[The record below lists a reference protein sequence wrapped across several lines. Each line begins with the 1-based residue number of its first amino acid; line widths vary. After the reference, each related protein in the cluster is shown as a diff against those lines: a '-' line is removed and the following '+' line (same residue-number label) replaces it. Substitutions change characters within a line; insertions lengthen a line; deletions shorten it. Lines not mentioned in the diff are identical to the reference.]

1 MSLRLTQTGVQ
12 VSNWAGSL
20 SWWKWVLA
28 IDLVL
33 ISITTVQ
40 AWLPESLWKFYHHFD
55 LGKEMT
61 LATWW
66 SMIGLLAV
74 AFLAYEEY
82 STSREP
88 TRYAWLI
95 LAVLFAGL
103 SLDEVGSIHE
113 RMGGWEG
120 NVPVVIVSS
129 FPVAIAVA
137 MLYRSSGTRKAAVW
151 ITVMFLGLGWV
162 IIEELFGPEYGLPGW
177 GMSIKEGLLDEGLE
191 LLAVLLG
198 LRALVELRQ
207 RRFSDDSFRAVLA
220 NPFNVKFLSLLL
232 LVGLILHIAG
242 SVYVTLVFDLSG
254 RGNPAVWFPAAVSF
268 LLACACVYRCSMLPE
283 GKQRIWWV
291 LAGYFALS
299 SAASVYLISPRVGN
313 SMLAVFG
320 SASNFNLL
328 FALQFIFIAVMFAL
342 VNRRRQLYA
351 GQIALLILLEVVL
364 CFGFIFEG
372 IAFRFITA
380 GVFAYTIG
388 NLFLIH
394 EKRVIAVETRPVK
407 IQSELTAR

>member
-1 MSLRLTQTGVQ
+1 
-12 VSNWAGSL
+12 
-20 SWWKWVLA
+20 
-28 IDLVL
+28 
-33 ISITTVQ
+33 
-40 AWLPESLWKFYHHFD
+40 
-55 LGKEMT
+55 
-61 LATWW
+61 
-66 SMIGLLAV
+66 
-74 AFLAYEEY
+74 
-82 STSREP
+82 
-88 TRYAWLI
+88 
-95 LAVLFAGL
+95 
-103 SLDEVGSIHE
+103 
-113 RMGGWEG
+113 
-120 NVPVVIVSS
+120 
-129 FPVAIAVA
+129 
-137 MLYRSSGTRKAAVW
+137 
-151 ITVMFLGLGWV
+151 
-162 IIEELFGPEYGLPGW
+162 
-177 GMSIKEGLLDEGLE
+177 
-191 LLAVLLG
+191 
-198 LRALVELRQ
+198 
-207 RRFSDDSFRAVLA
+207 
-220 NPFNVKFLSLLL
+220 
-232 LVGLILHIAG
+232 
-242 SVYVTLVFDLSG
+242 
-254 RGNPAVWFPAAVSF
+254 
-268 LLACACVYRCSMLPE
+268 MLPE
-283 GKQRIWWV
+283 GKQRIWWI